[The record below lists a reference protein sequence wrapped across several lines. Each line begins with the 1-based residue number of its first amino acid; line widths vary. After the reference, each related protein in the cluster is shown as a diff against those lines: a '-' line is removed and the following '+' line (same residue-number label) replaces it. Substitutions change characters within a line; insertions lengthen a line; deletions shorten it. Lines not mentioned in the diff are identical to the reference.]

1 MPSCPRPVRQHR
13 PRDHPRPAR
22 GRGPH
27 GHRQAPRRAARSSSR
42 PPARSATPC
51 STASTTAV
59 ATRRC
64 TPTRSRTCGTGRR
77 ELARALPPGT
87 FGENLT
93 TEGVDVTGAVI
104 GEVWAVESADGG
116 DPVLV
121 QVTSPR
127 IPCVT
132 FQAWMG
138 EAHWVRRFTEHGAP
152 GAYLRVLGEGA
163 VAAGAPL
170 RGRRAAGAR
179 GHGGRGVPAAVR
191 RPGPP
196 AAAARPGRGPAPA
209 ARRPARR
216 PGPPQRL
223 SRAWPD
229 TGLPDPSHRSDREDA
244 MIVRTR

>member
-1 MPSCPRPVRQHR
+1 MPAPHPVRQHR

-22 GRGPH
+22 GR
-27 GHRQAPRRAARSSSR
+27 RAARPSTSA
-42 PPARSATPC
+42 PPGGPVLIEAAGPVGDTVLDRKHHGGRDQAVYAYAVEDLRDWSAR
-51 STASTTAV
+51 
-59 ATRRC
+59 
-64 TPTRSRTCGTGRR
+64 
-77 ELARALPPGT
+77 LARALPPGT

-104 GEVWAVESADGG
+104 GEVLGG
-116 DPVLV
+116 RV
-121 QVTSPR
+121 
-127 IPCVT
+127 
-132 FQAWMG
+132 G
-138 EAHWVRRFTEHGAP
+138 RRRRPGAAP
-152 GAYLRVLGEGA
+152 GDLAAHPVRDVPGVDGRAALGASGSPSTAHRGRTCGCWARVRWRREH
-163 VAAGAPL
+163 PL

-179 GHGGRGVPAAVR
+179 GHGRRGVPAAVR

-229 TGLPDPSHRSDREDA
+229 TGLPDRHTE
-244 MIVRTR
+244 